1 MSLRLLDT
9 NILSDLMR
17 NPQGVVA
24 DRIGAVGAANICTSI
39 IVAAEL
45 RFGAEK
51 KGSRRLAERVAAI
64 LDTLE
69 VLPVSTPADAAYATI
84 RTSLEKAGS
93 PDGGQRSAF
102 GRASGH
108 PGLHSCDRQRAG
120 VPSRP
125 GPFHRELAAPAVGRG
140 LPAAVS
146 VRSAMLTAIVVSTM
160 VRAIQT
166 ARGQRAAALHMIA
179 ARLGRRI
186 GRPGG
191 QHPPARCAR
200 GCDFRLRSRISRVTP
215 GEGRWRCSNRCQI
228 ACPAFST
235 S

>member
-24 DRIGAVGAANICTSI
+24 DRIRAVGAANICTSI

-84 RTSLEKAGS
+84 RTSLEKAG
-93 PDGGQRSAF
+93 
-102 GRASGH
+102 
-108 PGLHSCDRQRAG
+108 
-120 VPSRP
+120 RP
-125 GPFHRELAAPAVGRG
+125 MGANDLLLAAQAVTLGCMLVTDNEQEFRRVRG
-140 LPAAVS
+140 LS
-146 VRSAMLTAIVVSTM
+146 IENWL
-160 VRAIQT
+160 
-166 ARGQRAAALHMIA
+166 
-179 ARLGRRI
+179 RR
-186 GRPGG
+186 R
-191 QHPPARCAR
+191 
-200 GCDFRLRSRISRVTP
+200 
-215 GEGRWRCSNRCQI
+215 
-228 ACPAFST
+228 
-235 S
+235 

>member
-84 RTSLEKAGS
+84 RTSLEKAG
-93 PDGGQRSAF
+93 
-102 GRASGH
+102 
-108 PGLHSCDRQRAG
+108 
-120 VPSRP
+120 RP
-125 GPFHRELAAPAVGRG
+125 MGANDLLLAAQAVTLGCILVTDNEQEFRRVRG
-140 LPAAVS
+140 LS
-146 VRSAMLTAIVVSTM
+146 IENWL
-160 VRAIQT
+160 
-166 ARGQRAAALHMIA
+166 
-179 ARLGRRI
+179 RR
-186 GRPGG
+186 R
-191 QHPPARCAR
+191 
-200 GCDFRLRSRISRVTP
+200 
-215 GEGRWRCSNRCQI
+215 
-228 ACPAFST
+228 
-235 S
+235 